1 MVVQPW
7 SMAWWFNQ
15 ETNDSFRRASSP
27 PFQKPSATV
36 GDPTSWVNQL
46 ECLFVLLQL
55 VANGTQS
62 EHVMHLRSHEI
73 GPCDHEI
80 SWPCW
85 RLTNHWLSC
94 IGVVNETRKTL
105 IENCTEH
112 RIFIHSLDDI
122 QGFWEWILAMKVKN
136 RCQLLPNQSTW
147 RLHIIIW
154 HENQAMW
161 DLLQSKNHP
170 RSSTKRAKIID
181 LTVVGLIQHGC
192 RVPHRGDSPW
202 LHTETFAELNQPQKK
217 WWALIQANHS

>member
-1 MVVQPW
+1 MGLNRNMWCILGVMKLALW
-7 SMAWWFNQ
+7 SWDIM
-15 ETNDSFRRASSP
+15 T
-27 PFQKPSATV
+27 
-36 GDPTSWVNQL
+36 
-46 ECLFVLLQL
+46 LLK
-55 VANGTQS
+55 THQS
-62 EHVMHLRSHEI
+62 LTFMHWSGQRNSKN
-73 GPCDHEI
+73 
-80 SWPCW
+80 SN
-85 RLTNHWLSC
+85 R
-94 IGVVNETRKTL
+94 
-105 IENCTEH
+105 NCTEH

-170 RSSTKRAKIID
+170 HSSTKRAKIID